1 MERYNKITDKNPRE
15 ILLLKSFACSYGK
28 CAFCNYILD
37 NSCNENEIN
46 YINIELL
53 NKVTGEFGCL
63 EIINSASVFELPIK
77 TLEYIKKIADE
88 KNIKVLYF
96 EVYYSYLKRL
106 NEIIEFFPNQEVR
119 FKVGIETFDDDYRI
133 KILKKN
139 FILNDYTQLS
149 NFYSCCLLICTNGQT
164 KEQISNDIETALKY
178 FKEIT
183 INVFINN
190 GTIITRDEKLIR
202 WFLAEK
208 YPVLIKQKN
217 IEILVDNKD
226 LGVYVQ

>member
-1 MERYNKITDKNPRE
+1 MERYNKITDKNQRE

-37 NSCNENEIN
+37 NSYDENEIN
-46 YINIELL
+46 QINIDFL
-53 NKVTGEFGCL
+53 NKITGEFGCL
-63 EIINSASVFELPIK
+63 EIINSASVFELPLR
-77 TLEYIKKIADE
+77 TLEYIRKTADE
-88 KNIKVLYF
+88 KNIKIIYF
-96 EVYYSYLKRL
+96 EVYFSYIKRL
-106 NEIIEFFPNQEVR
+106 NEIINFFPNQEIR
-119 FKVGIETFDDDYRI
+119 FKVGIETFDNNYRT

-139 FILNDYTQLS
+139 FLLNDYTQLS
-149 NFYSCCLLICTNGQT
+149 NFYSCCLLICTEGQT

-190 GTIITRDEKLIR
+190 NTEITRNEELVK
-202 WFLAEK
+202 WFLTEK
-208 YPVLIKQKN
+208 YPLLLNKKN
-217 IEILVDNKD
+217 IEILIDNKD